1 MFLELIAVIFAG
13 MAGGGLMAIIIK
25 FSGSRLPK
33 WLTPVAAGGAMI
45 AATVSSEYS
54 WYGRTAATLP
64 EGFEVVETV
73 ETNAFYRPWT
83 YVVPLTERFV
93 ALDAASVQTNPA
105 QPDLRLA
112 QVYFYGRWSPLNR
125 LNVAADCGTG
135 RRAALTDGI
144 SFDDAGSIEG
154 AQWVMAAED
163 DALLS
168 AVCEVS

>member
-54 WYGRTAATLP
+54 WYSRTTATLP
-64 EGFEVVETV
+64 EGFKVLETV
-73 ETNAFYRPWT
+73 ETNAIYRPWT

-93 ALDAASVQTNPA
+93 ALDTASIQTNSA

-112 QVYFYGRWSPLNR
+112 QMYFYGRWSPLNR
-125 LNVAADCGTG
+125 LNVAADCGAG

-154 AQWVMAAED
+154 AQWVTAPEE